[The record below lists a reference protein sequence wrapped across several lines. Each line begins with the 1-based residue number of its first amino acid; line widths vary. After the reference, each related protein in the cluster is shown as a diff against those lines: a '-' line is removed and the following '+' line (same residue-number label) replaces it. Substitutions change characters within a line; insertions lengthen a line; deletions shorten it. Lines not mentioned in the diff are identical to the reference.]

1 MGEFID
7 LDGKKIDIYQ
17 AIDLAV
23 KYQRGIDSIG
33 VQLRDICYKQII
45 PLLEE
50 DKYNKAKKYV
60 NRFFKTED
68 VEDIFIEKDLL
79 LAHINRLKAKEN
91 NQK

>member
-1 MGEFID
+1 MEINVD
-7 LDGKKIDIYQ
+7 DKKISIQ
-17 AIDLAV
+17 EAINLAV
-23 KYQRGIDSIG
+23 KYQRVIDSIG

-50 DKYNKAKKYV
+50 DKYNEAKKYV

-79 LAHINRLKAKEN
+79 IAHINRLKKLKKN
-91 NQK
+91 NY